1 MEEVWK
7 DCYGWESFYEVS
19 NLGNIRSKKRPV
31 PTQFGITTRGGV
43 SIKKIVAKNGYE
55 CVNLTG
61 GGKRRQELVH
71 RLVLLSFIGEP
82 EKGRQACHNDGV
94 RHNNKLQNLRWD
106 SISGNHADKKK
117 HGTWQIGE
125 KNPYAKLTNQQ
136 AREIKNSKESLKV
149 LAKKYGVSV
158 GCISRVQHKQSWVN
172 I

>member
-1 MEEVWK
+1 MEEMWK

-82 EKGRQACHNDGV
+82 EKGHQTCHNDGV

-106 SISGNHADKKK
+106 SAVGRERAMVLCAAADYPACCLAGRGAGWTGCWPSRATPISGQACAAAAD
-117 HGTWQIGE
+117 GLSSAI
-125 KNPYAKLTNQQ
+125 
-136 AREIKNSKESLKV
+136 
-149 LAKKYGVSV
+149 
-158 GCISRVQHKQSWVN
+158 
-172 I
+172 